1 MPHSLVVTQPV
12 IRGMLPLRPSVISSF
27 QSSIT
32 LSGFL
37 NALDGVIAS
46 EERIIFMT
54 TNHPEKL
61 DPALIRPGRVDVKE
75 YFGHASQHQMKEMFL
90 RFYGG
95 SEELAEEFA
104 NIISQS
110 HNPIST
116 AFLQG
121 LFVSNK
127 GQPEAALKEANSLI
141 VTNHKGKG

>member
-1 MPHSLVVTQPV
+1 VTQPV
-12 IRGMLPLRPSVISSF
+12 TRGMLPSRPLVIPSF

-37 NALDGVIAS
+37 NALDGVVAS

-54 TNHPEKL
+54 TNHPEML
-61 DPALIRPGRVDVKE
+61 DPALIRPGRVDVNE

-95 SEELAEEFA
+95 SEELAEKFA

-110 HNPIST
+110 YNPIST

-127 GQPEAALKEANSLI
+127 GRPQAALKEAKSLV